1 MSGGPITS
9 MSLTVS
15 QPVGQC
21 QVVSRTIVP
30 GTYRR
35 ESGTVAWDGPNRKEP
50 AERSRRAPKM
60 LGESG
65 RGRHSHSID
74 PSGASSVLTSQ
85 SERNAYSAMGGK
97 VLMVPADPLGWRG
110 QGCGRCVP

>member
-15 QPVGQC
+15 QPVGVC
-21 QVVSRTIVP
+21 QVVSRTFVP

-35 ESGTVAWDGPNRKEP
+35 ESGTIACDGPKRKFP
-50 AERSRRAPKM
+50 AERSSNALKT

-65 RGRHSHSID
+65 RGRHIHSTH
-74 PSGASSVLTSQ
+74 PSGAIKALTSQ
-85 SERNAYSAMGGK
+85 SDRNA
-97 VLMVPADPLGWRG
+97 
-110 QGCGRCVP
+110 